1 MTANMPDGADARV
14 LAERLL
20 GPKGPELTCEEC
32 FDVLDVYVERELA
45 DADAGAAM
53 PAMRA
58 HLAGC
63 SACRDDYDS
72 LLALLRNGFGA

>member
-1 MTANMPDGADARV
+1 VTANVPDDARR

-20 GPKGPELTCEEC
+20 GPTDPELSCEEC
-32 FDVLDVYVERELA
+32 FDALDVYVERELA
-45 DADAGAAM
+45 GASADAEM

-63 SACRDDYDS
+63 SACRDDHES
-72 LLALLRNGFGA
+72 LLALVRKGFGA

>member
-1 MTANMPDGADARV
+1 MTGNVPDDARA

-20 GPKGPELTCEEC
+20 GPEGPELSCEEC
-32 FDVLDVYVERELA
+32 FEVLDVYVEHELA
-45 DADAGAAM
+45 DDVAAGTAM

-63 SACRDDYDS
+63 AACHDDHDS
-72 LLALLRNGFGA
+72 LLALLRNGAGT

>member
-1 MTANMPDGADARV
+1 MTGNVPDDARA

-20 GPKGPELTCEEC
+20 GPEGPELSCQEC
-32 FDVLDVYVERELA
+32 FEMLDVYVEHELA
-45 DADAGAAM
+45 NDAEAGTAM

-63 SACRDDYDS
+63 SACRDDHDS
-72 LLALLRNGFGA
+72 LLALLRNGSGT

>member
-1 MTANMPDGADARV
+1 MTGNAPDEARA

-20 GPKGPELTCEEC
+20 GPEEPELSCEEC
-32 FDVLDVYVERELA
+32 FEVLDVYVEHELA
-45 DADAGAAM
+45 DAVAADAAM

-63 SACRDDYDS
+63 SACRDDHDS
-72 LLALLRNGFGA
+72 LLALLQDGF

>member
-1 MTANMPDGADARV
+1 MTANVPDDYRV
-14 LAERLL
+14 LTERLL
-20 GPKGPELTCEEC
+20 GPEGPEISCEEC

-45 DADAGAAM
+45 DSAACAAM

-63 SACRDDYDS
+63 SACREDHDS
-72 LLALLRNGFGA
+72 LFALLRNGLGA

>member
-1 MTANMPDGADARV
+1 MTGNVPDDARA

-20 GPKGPELTCEEC
+20 GPEGPELSCEEC
-32 FDVLDVYVERELA
+32 FEVLDVYVERELA
-45 DADAGAAM
+45 DDAEAGPEM

-63 SACRDDYDS
+63 SACRDDHDS
-72 LLALLRNGFGA
+72 LLALLRNGSGT